1 MFVCIGDFN
10 FKGFSQMSSDNL
22 HFGSLKSEALESWYK
37 DGALQ
42 LAGLLTGCLKTAT
55 GPLKS
60 GNLNSSY
67 LQLFFFY
74 WFFPKRINLQLVS
87 LAGEGVCKSLTSLS
101 RLPLDLPVFLI
112 GQFTPILSYG
122 LEPRYASGLTGLE
135 RCACLAVWVS
145 RGDLEI

>member
-1 MFVCIGDFN
+1 MFVCIGD

-42 LAGLLTGCLKTAT
+42 LAGLLLGCLKTAT

-60 GNLNSSY
+60 GNLNSPY

-74 WFFPKRINLQLVS
+74 SFFSQQKKPPT
-87 LAGEGVCKSLTSLS
+87 GKS
-101 RLPLDLPVFLI
+101 
-112 GQFTPILSYG
+112 
-122 LEPRYASGLTGLE
+122 
-135 RCACLAVWVS
+135 S
-145 RGDLEI
+145 RGGGL